1 MATVNPQTF
10 FRFAADHHELMVD
23 LYKKKDGISEA
34 ELLQLIRRH
43 SDVDSPSSSYMVDRL
58 HELGFID
65 YAPHATAQYEMTRP
79 FAELMASLL
88 REYRLTSVEVIRGY
102 FTAMDNYSDEIHQAV
117 QQRSDDVL
125 VRALSE
131 VAEHVEAMRQDS
143 RRNHDGVVGE
153 VMRVKSHKDRMSTTK
168 RYEII
173 NRLWERYIVP
183 LRDMIDTEK
192 AMDESLDRME
202 RVLEEAADEY
212 RDDDALEPRIE
223 RSQARVRRLRREVSD
238 DFRETIRE
246 ISPLY
251 EELRRENVLASGAS
265 QALERIS
272 RDGLGSLNLPE
283 KMQICNWQRRNLLS
297 DGAIEAY
304 LYTLQGYEPTKPP
317 PLREV
322 EEQTKGEHIRLD
334 RFDEAVAEAL
344 PLDDA
349 LAWLTESYPEVTLNT
364 LLRLYGRLHSE
375 HCGPVRFRPQKTDYE
390 VGDAVLTAH
399 PMGVEEDND

>member
-10 FRFAADHHELMVD
+10 FRFAAEHHELLMD
-23 LYKKKDGISEA
+23 LYQQRDGIPEA
-34 ELLQLIRRH
+34 ALLQLIRRH
-43 SDVDSPSSSYMVDRL
+43 SEVDSPSSSYMVDRL

-65 YAPHATAQYEMTRP
+65 YAPHATARYEMTRP

-102 FTAMDNYSDEIHQAV
+102 FTAMDNYSGEIRKAV
-117 QQRSDDVL
+117 QNGNDDL
-125 VRALSE
+125 LLRALRE
-131 VAEHVEAMRQDS
+131 MADHVEQMRQDS
-143 RRNHDGVVGE
+143 RRNRDGVVAT
-153 VMRVKSHKDRMSTTK
+153 VMRVKSHKERMSATK

-202 RVLEEAADEY
+202 MVLVEASETY
-212 RDDDALEPRIE
+212 RDDGALEPRIE
-223 RSQARVRRLRREVSD
+223 QGRARVRRLRREVSD

-251 EELRRENVLASGAS
+251 EELRRDNMLASGAS
-265 QALERIS
+265 RALERIS
-272 RDGLGSLNLPE
+272 QNGLGSLKVPE
-283 KMQICNWQRRNLLS
+283 SMQICNWQPRNLLS
-297 DGAIEAY
+297 DSALEAY
-304 LYTLQGYEPTKPP
+304 LHALHGYEPTRPP

-322 EEQTKGEHIRLD
+322 EQPTRGEHIRRD
-334 RFDEAVAEAL
+334 RFDRAVAEAL

-349 LAWLTESYPEVTLNT
+349 LAWLAESYSEVSLNT
-364 LLRLYGRLHSE
+364 ILRLYGRLHSGQ
-375 HCGPVRFRPQKTDYE
+375 CGPVQFGSEKADYE
-390 VGDAVLTAH
+390 FGDAVLSAH
-399 PMGVEEDND
+399 PMRVEEDNG